1 MPRGGLVLLVEPL
14 LAALIRPHMPSDGA
28 HVAGDIFMTW
38 QKNHTLVAYAAK
50 NTRPICHK
58 NAYVI

>member
-14 LAALIRPHMPSDGA
+14 LAVLIRPRMPSDGE

-38 QKNHTLVAYAAK
+38 QKSHTLVTYATKKYTAYLS
-50 NTRPICHK
+50 
-58 NAYVI
+58 